1 MAYIRRWAEAE
12 YSLAETIFKVVI
24 FSGVRQ
30 CGKTT
35 LMRVMADL
43 LVPSTG
49 RVLLDNFSGGGGTF
63 RYRYF
68 TRRNNP

>member
-35 LMRVMADL
+35 LMRECLPQDAAYVSLDKKNLRQVLADAGID
-43 LVPSTG
+43 PS
-49 RVLLDNFSGGGGTF
+49 LDTTF
-63 RYRYF
+63 
-68 TRRNNP
+68 